1 MISPFLAAARE
12 KSPSELFPDQAGTK
26 LKPEGEKSD
35 RFARLLHRC
44 EQRPKAPLTENSRE
58 DGHFPVQHTAF
69 PVILRGV
76 NGSVAGDAPSM
87 ENEGAE
93 AALSGEGPDSLFSG
107 EIPEEKV
114 LSAEEALPFSGYL
127 LPEGS
132 DGDEST
138 AAAAGMMVRND
149 VSLPGNREQE
159 IESGPAEGKGTSAL
173 PAGSSPVLSPEEAL
187 PDSGA

>member
-58 DGHFPVQHTAF
+58 DSHFPVQHTAF

-107 EIPEEKV
+107 EIPEE
-114 LSAEEALPFSGYL
+114 EAREHYPLWHKS
-127 LPEGS
+127 
-132 DGDEST
+132 
-138 AAAAGMMVRND
+138 VK
-149 VSLPGNREQE
+149 EQE
-159 IESGPAEGKGTSAL
+159 LKESRETKDDN
-173 PAGSSPVLSPEEAL
+173 PEE
-187 PDSGA
+187 